1 MWIHLNPVGGIAGDM
16 FISSVLD
23 AFPELA
29 SDMLAD
35 LKSLGAPAEVF
46 FKLEAYKHHG
56 IGGSKFHVSSPT
68 KLYLGENCPGSFV
81 DIITFIDRSSLNNRV
96 KEIATQIF
104 RFIAEA
110 ESHVHKIDIES
121 ISFHELGEWD
131 SIIDVVGASILI
143 NNLNA
148 GWTVDRIPMGRG
160 TVDTQHGKLP
170 VPAPATSFLLE
181 GFDVYDD
188 GVVGERVTPTG
199 AAILKYLCEFHPV
212 VKREGNLRFSGI
224 GFGTQVFKEFSNV
237 LRVLVFSQVKSS
249 VAQSEKIGKIEFE
262 VDDQTPEHLAIAIE
276 KLRSLSGVLD
286 VMQIP
291 GIGKKNRFATSI
303 HIICIPEQVREVI
316 EVCFRETTTIGVRFQ
331 KMDRLSLSRKID
343 TVETKEGIFRVK
355 LVERDG
361 ELTGKV
367 EADDLRIV
375 DGGQNGRELSVN
387 KALGSA
393 LKKKY

>member
-23 AFPELA
+23 AFPQLA
-29 SDMLAD
+29 SGMLTD
-35 LKSLGAPAEVF
+35 LKSLGAPAEVS
-46 FKLEAYKHHG
+46 FKLETYKDHG
-56 IGGSKFHVSSPT
+56 IGGSKFHVSLPA
-68 KLYLGENCPGSFV
+68 KLFLGENCPGSFV
-81 DIITFIDRSSLNNRV
+81 DIISFIDRSSLDKKV
-96 KEIATQIF
+96 KAIATQIF
-104 RFIAEA
+104 RFVAEA
-110 ESHVHKIDIES
+110 ESHVHKIDMES

-131 SIIDVVGASILI
+131 SIIDIVGASILI
-143 NNLNA
+143 NNLDA

-160 TVDTQHGKLP
+160 TVHTQHGKLP
-170 VPAPATSFLLE
+170 VPAPATSFLLK

-199 AAILKYLCEFHPV
+199 AAILKYLCEFRPV

-224 GFGTQVFKEFSNV
+224 GFGTQVFKEFSNI
-237 LRVLVFSQVKSS
+237 LRVLVFSQTKSS
-249 VAQSEKIGKIEFE
+249 EAPSEKVGKIEFE

-286 VMQIP
+286 VMQMP
-291 GIGKKNRFATSI
+291 GIGKKNRFANSI
-303 HIICIPEQVREVI
+303 HIICLPEQIREVI

-331 KMDRLSLSRKID
+331 TMDRLSLSRKID

-355 LVERDG
+355 LVDRG
-361 ELTGKV
+361 GQLTGKV

-375 DGGQNGRELSVN
+375 DGGQNGRELSAN
-387 KALGSA
+387 EALGWV